1 MTDRPSTAWRAEASG
16 DASAAEL
23 YTPALLDATDTALEA
38 YEAEIR
44 ALRPASDAQLLAA
57 VERVVLA
64 LNGIDEEHGAYCTIE
79 REELC
84 EYIDGVLTGHGVD
97 VAALAARNGKDAD
110 DIAGEWRDR

>member
-1 MTDRPSTAWRAEASG
+1 MPRPPGTRAPPSSAHPPCWTPP
-16 DASAAEL
+16 DA
-23 YTPALLDATDTALEA
+23 ALEA

-110 DIAGEWRDR
+110 DIAGEWRDW